1 MLGKISNVVLV
12 LVYYSILTSSYSN
25 GYPLSTQNRWIID
38 ESTKQRSKLVCGNW
52 AGHLEPMLP
61 EGLNKKP
68 LKDLVS
74 QLVNQRFNC
83 VRLTYAIYM
92 WTRYENN
99 VVEDT
104 LRDLRIH
111 KEVVKGISK
120 SNPSLLKMTHIQV
133 FDTLVKELG
142 DQNVMVLLDNHVSK
156 AKWCCND
163 DDGNG
168 FFYDKYFDP
177 LEWMQGL
184 SLVGKHYA
192 GNSVVVAMSL
202 RNELHGPR
210 QNKGDWY
217 HYMSEGAKTIHKA
230 NPQVL
235 VVVSGLNYDTEFHFL
250 KRKPLK
256 LNIGKKLVYETHLYS
271 WSGVGILNLK
281 ETWTMQPLN
290 KICANSL
297 EALDN
302 QVGFL
307 RSGSDA
313 APIIFS
319 EFGFD
324 ESGSNEEDNN
334 FLTCLQT
341 YLVGNDLDWG
351 LWAFQGSYYLR
362 DDKAQVDEN
371 FGLMDSSWTH
381 LRYPNFNEKFQLLI
395 RKIQDPTSK
404 VSNNE
409 SILYYPLSGQCVK
422 VNGRNELEVSS
433 CETKDRWIHDGD
445 GGNINLVKTNKCL
458 TSNGE
463 GFPVTLSNDCKSKN
477 SSWMFVSRS
486 KLHLATTNIQ
496 SDGEYLCLQK
506 DSNSPTILTSKCICI
521 EDDDDSTCLNNPQS
535 QWFQLVPTNNNV

>member
-1 MLGKISNVVLV
+1 
-12 LVYYSILTSSYSN
+12 
-25 GYPLSTQNRWIID
+25 
-38 ESTKQRSKLVCGNW
+38 
-52 AGHLEPMLP
+52 
-61 EGLNKKP
+61 
-68 LKDLVS
+68 
-74 QLVNQRFNC
+74 
-83 VRLTYAIYM
+83 
-92 WTRYENN
+92 
-99 VVEDT
+99 
-104 LRDLRIH
+104 
-111 KEVVKGISK
+111 
-120 SNPSLLKMTHIQV
+120 
-133 FDTLVKELG
+133 
-142 DQNVMVLLDNHVSK
+142 
-156 AKWCCND
+156 
-163 DDGNG
+163 
-168 FFYDKYFDP
+168 
-177 LEWMQGL
+177 
-184 SLVGKHYA
+184 
-192 GNSVVVAMSL
+192 
-202 RNELHGPR
+202 
-210 QNKGDWY
+210 
-217 HYMSEGAKTIHKA
+217 MSEGAKTIHKA

-250 KRKPLK
+250 KRKHLK

-313 APIIFS
+313 APLIFS

-395 RKIQDPTSK
+395 RKIQ
-404 VSNNE
+404 
-409 SILYYPLSGQCVK
+409 
-422 VNGRNELEVSS
+422 
-433 CETKDRWIHDGD
+433 
-445 GGNINLVKTNKCL
+445 
-458 TSNGE
+458 

-477 SSWMFVSRS
+477 SSWIFVSPS

-535 QWFQLVPTNNNV
+535 QWFQLVPTNNNVQPSTQAMFYSQPKMRDRNIKTSSYASKLCKSQSLVRKFGQTVGLIVFFFTLLF